1 MLYEDR
7 DEIETPDDYNHDFTP
22 ESNEDFESSIS
33 VDGLPYD
40 DDLHVAAFIGKKLLD
55 RNIELEQQL
64 SETARENEEQAREI
78 QLLARQISELR
89 DTERVRSLT
98 YEQWDVARLQV
109 IFVKH
114 PSLKTPK
121 FRVSLKYFSCFVFE
135 DK

>member
-1 MLYEDR
+1 MLYDER
-7 DEIETPDDYNHDFTP
+7 DELETVEDYNDDFTP
-22 ESNEDFESSIS
+22 GNNEDFESSIS
-33 VDGLPYD
+33 VDSLPYD

-64 SETARENEEQAREI
+64 SDTARENEEQAREI

-109 IFVKH
+109 RF
-114 PSLKTPK
+114 
-121 FRVSLKYFSCFVFE
+121 FSEHFNNASGSDAEGIV
-135 DK
+135 